1 MTKKNNFEFLILNF
15 EFQRLSLPR
24 HFKGVPY
31 YQAEIIP
38 IVPDTGNAE
47 TGKDA
52 TILHYPLFSVFNL
65 KIKS

>member
-15 EFQRLSLPR
+15 EFQRLSLLR

-38 IVPDTGNAE
+38 IEPDTGNAE
-47 TGKDA
+47 TG
-52 TILHYPLFSVFNL
+52 ISVIDTYTPFLYFNY
-65 KIKS
+65 